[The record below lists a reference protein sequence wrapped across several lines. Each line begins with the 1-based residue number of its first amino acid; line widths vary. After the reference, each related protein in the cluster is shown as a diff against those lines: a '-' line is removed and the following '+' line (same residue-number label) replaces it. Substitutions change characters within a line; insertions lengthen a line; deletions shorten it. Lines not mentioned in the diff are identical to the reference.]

1 MTGNCSQPKC
11 YPEDSGCNIEGC
23 INLSDCKYYG
33 KKDVLKK
40 EDKQDIENDIN
51 PFVPFD
57 DSVHHLEQVINKRMD
72 AVEAILRRIETE
84 QTKPTKK
91 LLDRLFNQQEE
102 EQPKFVER
110 KTFHSDSTLYN
121 GRIKKDS

>member
-1 MTGNCSQPKC
+1 MSSKF
-11 YPEDSGCNIEGC
+11 SR
-23 INLSDCKYYG
+23 INFHTENVERFKQYAIANDANYTETLEAILDFFEKYS
-33 KKDVLKK
+33 
-40 EDKQDIENDIN
+40 IN

-91 LLDRLFNQQEE
+91 MLDRLFDQQEE
-102 EQPKFVER
+102 QQPKFVER
-110 KTFHSDSTLYN
+110 KY
-121 GRIKKDS
+121 R